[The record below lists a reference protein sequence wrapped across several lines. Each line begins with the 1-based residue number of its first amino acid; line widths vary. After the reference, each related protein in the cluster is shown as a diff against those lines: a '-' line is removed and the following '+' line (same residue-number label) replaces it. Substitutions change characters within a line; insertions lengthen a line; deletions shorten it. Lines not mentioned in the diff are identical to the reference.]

1 MEIIHISAECY
12 PVAKVG
18 GLADVVGA
26 LPKYQ
31 QQAGHIAKVVMPCYK
46 TSFLN
51 THEFELVHEGGV
63 WTGNTWRHFN
73 VIKEKTNFLGF
84 DLYLL
89 DIPGLLDTD
98 GVYGYP
104 NDEERF
110 VSFQIAVLDWLSR
123 WQHKP
128 DIIHC
133 HDHHSGL
140 IPFMMTQCFQY
151 QSLQYIPTVFTI
163 HNAQYQGWMGWDKFS
178 WIPAFDTWKSGLLDW
193 NNCINSMA
201 AAIKCA
207 WRVTTVSPGYLE
219 EIKHQ
224 ANGLE
229 ALFQYETGKCTGIL
243 NGVDTAVW
251 NTETDEKIA
260 ATYNRRNVRSG
271 KLANK
276 KALCERFGLDIKKP
290 LVSFIGRLVNDKG
303 ADLLPEIISQSS
315 EETDKGCNF
324 LVLGSGDPHIEWR
337 LKQLKEQNGDNYNL
351 YLGYDETLSHLIY
364 AGSDFLLMPSR
375 VEPCGLNQLYSL
387 RYGTVPI
394 VTSVGGLKDTVVDFG
409 DEGGYGIRFLWV
421 QPWDICRSIQRALEL
436 YQQPGLLHS
445 IRQRMMKLDFSW
457 QYSAK
462 AYTDLYEEL
471 K

>member
-46 TSFLN
+46 TPFLMTN
-51 THEFELVHEGGV
+51 EFELVHEDGV
-63 WTGNTWRHFN
+63 WIGNTWRHYS
-73 VIKEKTNFLGF
+73 VIKEKTNKLGF

-89 DIPGLLDTD
+89 DIPGLLDQES
-98 GVYGYP
+98 VYGYW

-110 VSFQIAVLDWLSR
+110 TCFQIAVLNWLNR
-123 WQHKP
+123 WQ
-128 DIIHC
+128 DLSDVVHC
-133 HDHHSGL
+133 HDHHTAL

-151 QSLQYIPTVFTI
+151 QRMRSIPTVFTI
-163 HNAQYQGWMGWDKFS
+163 HNAQYQGWMGWDKNY
-178 WIPAFDTWKSGLLDW
+178 WLPAYDPWKSGMLDW
-193 NNCINSMA
+193 DNDINPMA
-201 AAIKCA
+201 AAVRCA

-219 EIKHQ
+219 EIKHN

-229 ALFQYETGKCTGIL
+229 ELFQYEAGKCVGIL
-243 NGVDTAVW
+243 NGVDTVVW
-251 NTETDEKIA
+251 DPQTDKAIT
-260 ATYNRRNVRSG
+260 ATYGRRNVRSG
-271 KLANK
+271 KKANK
-276 KALCERFGLDIKKP
+276 ETLCDRFGLDPKKP
-290 LVSFIGRLVNDKG
+290 LISFIGRLVNDKG
-303 ADLLPEIISQSS
+303 ADMLPDIIAQSRKD
-315 EETDKGCNF
+315 TGNACNF

-337 LKQLKEQNGDNYNL
+337 LKQTLDHHSECYSL
-351 YLGYDETLSHLIY
+351 FLGYDEALSHLIY

-394 VTSVGGLKDTVVDFG
+394 VTRVGGLQDTVVDFG
-409 DEGGYGIRFLWV
+409 DENGYGICFLWV
-421 QPWDICRSIQRALEL
+421 QTWDIVAAIKRAVDL
-436 YQQPGLLHS
+436 YQQPGKLHV

-457 QYSAK
+457 QHAAEMYLN
-462 AYTDLYEEL
+462 LYDEL